1 MPPNGNNSVLPT
13 SLSLPNLL
21 VAALNYKTVFHRL
34 PFDTRTSASLP
45 FAASDRWGG
54 RMSKERAQWSG
65 RLGFVLVA
73 AGSAIG
79 LGNLWKF
86 PYITFENNGGA
97 FVLVY
102 LAAIAVVGIPI
113 MVAEVLLGRKSQRN
127 AVGAFRV
134 EAQGKPGGRA
144 WMAVGFLGVM
154 TGFVILSY
162 YCVIA
167 GWTLRYI
174 LMAVTGEL
182 GKLAHHPEALQQFF
196 GDFLANPY
204 QQVFF
209 HTLFM
214 GATIGVV
221 FFGVSKGIERT
232 ARFLMPILL
241 VILVMLVVY
250 SFWTPGFKQAIGFLF
265 RPNFSELTAGGVL
278 EALGHSFFTLS
289 LGMGTMLTY
298 GSYMRK
304 SDSIPRAALT
314 ICALDTVIAIM
325 ACVIMFSI
333 IFSYDFEVTKSSTI
347 LFTTLPVVFFQLPGG
362 AIVSALFYLLVA
374 FAALTSTISLLE
386 VASSYAIDELNWN
399 RRRATLTMGVA
410 ILAFGVLSALS
421 MGGNAALSSFNLIG
435 RPSTAG
441 VFGTLDYLASN
452 WFLPVG
458 GLSIALFVGWIFTR
472 EESQGELE
480 TGNGPLGVAFPV
492 WRFLIRFVAPAA
504 VGAIIVSVILGAE
517 YQ

>member
-1 MPPNGNNSVLPT
+1 M
-13 SLSLPNLL
+13 
-21 VAALNYKTVFHRL
+21 AKQ
-34 PFDTRTSASLP
+34 
-45 FAASDRWGG
+45 
-54 RMSKERAQWSG
+54 RAQWSG
-65 RLGFVLVA
+65 HLGFILAA

-102 LAAIAVVGIPI
+102 LAAIAVVGVPI
-113 MVAEVLLGRKSQRN
+113 MVAEILIGRKSQRN
-127 AVGAFRV
+127 PVGAFRV
-134 EAQGKPGGRA
+134 LAQGKLGGRA
-144 WMAVGFLGVM
+144 WLGVGFLGVM
-154 TGFVILSY
+154 TGFIILSY
-162 YCVIA
+162 YSVIA

-182 GKLAHHPEALQQFF
+182 GALAHHPEALQSFF
-196 GDFLANPY
+196 GEFLANPY
-204 QQVFF
+204 QQILC
-209 HTLFM
+209 HSLFM

-221 FFGVSKGIERT
+221 FFGVGRGIERT
-232 ARFLMPILL
+232 AKFLMPILL
-241 VILVMLVVY
+241 SILVMLVIY
-250 SFWTPGFKQAIGFLF
+250 SIWTPGFKQAVDFLF

-304 SDSIPRAALT
+304 RDSIPRAALT
-314 ICALDTVIAIM
+314 ICVLDTLIAIA
-325 ACVIMFSI
+325 ACIIMFSI

-347 LFTTLPVVFFQLPGG
+347 LFTTVPVVFFQLPGG
-362 AIVSALFYLLVA
+362 AVVSALFYLLVA

-386 VASSYAIDELNWN
+386 VVSSYAIDELGWG
-399 RRRATLTMGVA
+399 RRRATLTTGSA
-410 ILAFGVLSALS
+410 ILVFGILSAVS
-421 MGGNAALSSFNLIG
+421 MGGNATLSNINLIG

-441 VFGTLDYLASN
+441 AFGTLDYMASN

-458 GLSIALFVGWIFTR
+458 GLLIALFVGWILSTGETR
-472 EESQGELE
+472 KELE
-480 TGNGPLGVAFPV
+480 EGNGPMARLYPA
-492 WRFLIRFVAPAA
+492 WLFLIRFVAPAA
-504 VGAIIVSVILGAE
+504 VAAIIVSVLLGAE

>member
-1 MPPNGNNSVLPT
+1 M
-13 SLSLPNLL
+13 
-21 VAALNYKTVFHRL
+21 AQ
-34 PFDTRTSASLP
+34 
-45 FAASDRWGG
+45 
-54 RMSKERAQWSG
+54 ERAQWSG
-65 RLGFVLVA
+65 RLGFILAA

-86 PYITFENNGGA
+86 PYITYENNGGA

-102 LAAIAVVGIPI
+102 LAAIAVVGVPI
-113 MVAEVLLGRKSQRN
+113 MVAEIVLGRRSQKN

-134 EAQGKPGGRA
+134 LAEGKPGGRV
-144 WMAVGFLGVM
+144 WRGVGFLGVM
-154 TGFVILSY
+154 TGFIILSY
-162 YCVIA
+162 YSVIA

-182 GKLAHHPEALQQFF
+182 GALAHHPEALQSFF

-204 QQVFF
+204 QQILC
-209 HTLFM
+209 HALFM
-214 GATIGVV
+214 GATVGVV
-221 FFGVSKGIERT
+221 YFGVGRGIER
-232 ARFLMPILL
+232 AAKLLMPVLL
-241 VILVMLVVY
+241 SILVMLVVY
-250 SFWTPGFKQAIGFLF
+250 SFWTPGFKDAVAFLF

-289 LGMGTMLTY
+289 LGMGAMLTY

-304 SDSIPRAALT
+304 RDSIPRAALT

-325 ACVIMFSI
+325 ACIIMFSI

-347 LFTTLPVVFFQLPGG
+347 LFTTVPVVFFQLPGG
-362 AIVSALFYLLVA
+362 AIVSGLFYLLVA
-374 FAALTSTISLLE
+374 FAALSSTISLLE
-386 VASSYAIDELNWN
+386 VVSSYAIDELGWQ
-399 RRRATLTMGVA
+399 RRRATLTMGAA
-410 ILAFGVLSALS
+410 ILAFGILSAIS
-421 MGGNAALSSFNLIG
+421 MGGSAALSNINLIG

-441 VFGTLDYLASN
+441 FFGTLDYLASN

-458 GLSIALFVGWIFTR
+458 GLLIALFTGWVLSRDESRVEMEEGHGSLGWIY
-472 EESQGELE
+472 
-480 TGNGPLGVAFPV
+480 PL
-492 WRFLIRFVAPAA
+492 WRFLIRFAAPAA